1 MNDFHTVELNKA
13 HKKYIVALI
22 NPVLISVNKG
32 KDSSVNFERETS
44 LIIGRAKVRS
54 EYQRFL
60 LMIHITYYNTHVS
73 YCFRGFWSRFFS
85 IFPSSFCRTLL
96 FN

>member
-1 MNDFHTVELNKA
+1 MNDFRTVELNIA

-32 KDSSVNFERETS
+32 KDLSVNFERETR

-54 EYQRFL
+54 EY
-60 LMIHITYYNTHVS
+60 H
-73 YCFRGFWSRFFS
+73 
-85 IFPSSFCRTLL
+85 
-96 FN
+96 